1 MVSTLVHID
10 CKIYWMKLR
19 CPYCGLIFDKPRG
32 CMCPGCGKAMNIPS
46 HARKRS
52 KKRPHSDSV
61 RFEQAIA
68 TGSSIVSGRLRSIL
82 ASLIVLFLA
91 GAGLL
96 YRSRDTADKLGD
108 LSNRERDRVTMR
120 SLVTLYV
127 ALTNFNSDCGRYPS
141 TEEGLSSLISNPGLP
156 EWDGPYIE
164 VLRYDP
170 WQNPYSYSNTAG
182 VIRMQSLGPDG
193 LAGTED
199 DILSP
204 HFREMP
210 GDRIKKALDDWR
222 AANEGRP
229 EATETEG
236 SD

>member
-1 MVSTLVHID
+1 
-10 CKIYWMKLR
+10 
-19 CPYCGLIFDKPRG
+19 
-32 CMCPGCGKAMNIPS
+32 
-46 HARKRS
+46 
-52 KKRPHSDSV
+52 
-61 RFEQAIA
+61 
-68 TGSSIVSGRLRSIL
+68 
-82 ASLIVLFLA
+82 
-91 GAGLL
+91 
-96 YRSRDTADKLGD
+96 
-108 LSNRERDRVTMR
+108 MR

-222 AANEGRP
+222 AAIEGRP